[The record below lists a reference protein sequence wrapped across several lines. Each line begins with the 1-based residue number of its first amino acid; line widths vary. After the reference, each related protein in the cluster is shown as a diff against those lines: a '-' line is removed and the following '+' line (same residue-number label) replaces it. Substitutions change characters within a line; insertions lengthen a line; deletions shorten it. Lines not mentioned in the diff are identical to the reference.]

1 MHKSFKF
8 PVNMFNLMAALSLLL
23 LSANVQAKQH
33 MAITLKGTAEMPP
46 VTTQSKGKGKIFVF
60 PNRMV
65 SGTIRTSGFVATRAF
80 IQMAGAGENGP
91 HIITLIKN
99 ADGSF
104 EVPEE
109 ARLTR
114 AQYTNYMAGKLY
126 INVHSTR
133 YPAGEIRAQLPL
145 MRTAGRTYR

>member
-1 MHKSFKF
+1 MRKPFQS
-8 PVNMFNLMAALSLLL
+8 PVNMFSLMAALSLLL
-23 LSANVQAKQH
+23 LSANLQAKQH

-65 SGTIRTSGFVATRAF
+65 SGTIRTSGFVATRAY

-99 ADGSF
+99 EDGSF

-114 AQYTNYMAGKLY
+114 AQYTSYMAGKLY
-126 INVHSTR
+126 VNVRSNSH
-133 YPAGEIRAQLPL
+133 PAGEIRAQLPL
-145 MRTAGRTYR
+145 MRTAGRNFR

>member
-1 MHKSFKF
+1 MYKPFKF
-8 PVNMFNLMAALSLLL
+8 ALSMFSLMAALSLLL
-23 LSANVQAKQH
+23 LSANVQAKPH
-33 MAITLKGTAEMPP
+33 MAITLKGTAVMPP
-46 VTTQSKGKGKIFVF
+46 VTTMAKGKGRIFVF

-65 SGTIRTSGFVATRAF
+65 SGTIHTSGFVATRAY
-80 IQMAGAGENGP
+80 IHMAAPGENGP

-99 ADGSF
+99 DNGSF

-133 YPAGEIRAQLPL
+133 YPTGEIRAQIPL